1 MLTQCP
7 CPPSPV
13 MQTGSCTG
21 RSCATRQASLSYEA
35 AASRQRE
42 GRSSACPDRQE
53 PVSCPWCPH
62 LLTPAEASSKSLGL
76 PGQGQQEGCP
86 YPTSH
91 PEGAPSA
98 RGPMGQFLGKGLAK
112 GPDMEVPP
120 ERNRILRWGTRRP
133 SAQKRKG
140 SRSLR
145 LCGAPEAV
153 PRPNPSVSL
162 LLPPQMSA
170 GRWRNERTL
179 ATELR
184 ALPAQTH
191 WSLGPCIP
199 ASPGASLD
207 KGASAGGPH
216 PKNWHCIGAVM
227 DGPQSQ
233 LIDTL
238 QAHPPHLRIRL

>member
-1 MLTQCP
+1 MPQPPRLVQVQLIGAHLSVTSRRHQRHLGDMLTQCP

-120 ERNRILRWGTRRP
+120 ERNRILRWGTRQS

-140 SRSLR
+140 SRSLH
-145 LCGAPEAV
+145 LCGASEAV
-153 PRPNPSVSL
+153 PRPNSSVSL
-162 LLPPQMSA
+162 LLPPPDVCGQVEKRKDA
-170 GRWRNERTL
+170 G
-179 ATELR
+179 
-184 ALPAQTH
+184 
-191 WSLGPCIP
+191 
-199 ASPGASLD
+199 D
-207 KGASAGGPH
+207 
-216 PKNWHCIGAVM
+216 
-227 DGPQSQ
+227 
-233 LIDTL
+233 
-238 QAHPPHLRIRL
+238 